1 MQGEAL
7 RDKQCA
13 NTVKSY
19 VDQWELSESMIEP
32 RVPYSA
38 LPSLRGKGPVP
49 TNSLYRLLC
58 MQSVRGRFF
67 KGAASGPDVRSAPL
81 AEDASLAT
89 QCWHRIIAKLGTEA
103 DVLQF
108 VPNMSTRHP
117 RTRSPTSSA

>member
-38 LPSLRGKGPVP
+38 LPALPGKKPSSNQLALQAVVHAD
-49 TNSLYRLLC
+49 S
-58 MQSVRGRFF
+58 
-67 KGAASGPDVRSAPL
+67 KG
-81 AEDASLAT
+81 T
-89 QCWHRIIAKLGTEA
+89 FH
-103 DVLQF
+103 
-108 VPNMSTRHP
+108 
-117 RTRSPTSSA
+117 